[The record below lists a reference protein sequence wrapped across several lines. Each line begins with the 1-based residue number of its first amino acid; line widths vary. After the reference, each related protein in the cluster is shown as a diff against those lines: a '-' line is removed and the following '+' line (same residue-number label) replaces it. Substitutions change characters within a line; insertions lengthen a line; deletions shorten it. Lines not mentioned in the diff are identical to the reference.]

1 MMQIVSGVGR
11 ERTLKHACYHCPQAL
26 DLYKTIFQLLNLN
39 PRLTITNMVLSHERP
54 HYVGG
59 ERVNEEYLAIVDLV
73 STMTLAHILQS
84 RSAKKG
90 LERHIL
96 FLDIKN
102 VLCKIRE
109 KYSKYK
115 PIIDA
120 ILAGEY
126 DPG

>member
-1 MMQIVSGVGR
+1 
-11 ERTLKHACYHCPQAL
+11 
-26 DLYKTIFQLLNLN
+26 
-39 PRLTITNMVLSHERP
+39 MVLSHERP

-90 LERHIL
+90 LESHIL
-96 FLDIKN
+96 LLDIKN